1 MRSAQGF
8 SMSDDNNTDLEKR
21 LEALEA
27 KNAELLGELKAER
40 NKRRDADAA
49 KAEAEEAARQ
59 AAEDAAAKSGDIE
72 ALKAQWETKSARA
85 IEAER
90 KAREAAENQLHKL
103 VIEGGIDS
111 ALDAAGMAPAY
122 KRMLRRDFA
131 AEHQIEIRD
140 GQAFANGEPLADAV
154 KKWAETDNVAGLKAA
169 SLAAGSGAPG
179 GGKQHGRT
187 LAEMSE
193 AERTEMAKQNP
204 QQFRQLIA
212 EAKRR

>member
-1 MRSAQGF
+1 
-8 SMSDDNNTDLEKR
+8 MSDDNTTDLEKR

-49 KAEAEEAARQ
+49 KAEAEEAARIKAEE
-59 AAEDAAAKSGDIE
+59 AATASGDVDALRKQLE
-72 ALKAQWETKSARA
+72 AGFAKERDKLTK
-85 IEAER
+85 ER
-90 KAREAAENQLHKL
+90 DDANGQLHKL
-103 VIEGGIDS
+103 VIEGGIDT

-140 GQAFANGEPLADAV
+140 GQAFAGGEPLAVAV

-169 SLAAGSGAPG
+169 SQAAGSGAPG
-179 GGKQHGRT
+179 GGKQQGKS
-187 LAEMSE
+187 LADMGDADRLEL
-193 AERTEMAKQNP
+193 A
-204 QQFRQLIA
+204 RQGKLKA
-212 EAKRR
+212 AAGQG

>member
-1 MRSAQGF
+1 MTLQEA
-8 SMSDDNNTDLEKR
+8 LA
-21 LEALEA
+21 ALEA
-27 KNAELLGELKAER
+27 QKTANEKMNTKLDELLSELKAER
-40 NKRRDADAA
+40 QKRRDAEAA
-49 KAEAEEAARQ
+49 STEASEVARQ

-140 GQAFANGEPLADAV
+140 GQAFANGEPLADVVTA
-154 KKWAETDNVAGLKAA
+154 WTATDNVAGLKAA

-179 GGKQHGRT
+179 GGKQPGKS
-187 LAEMSE
+187 LADLSE
-193 AERTEMAKQNP
+193 AERLKLARENP
-204 QQFRQLIA
+204 AALRQMRSA
-212 EAKRR
+212 G

>member
-1 MRSAQGF
+1 
-8 SMSDDNNTDLEKR
+8 MSDDNNTDLEKR

-49 KAEAEEAARQ
+49 KAEAEEAARVK
-59 AAEDAAAKSGDIE
+59 AEEAAAKAGDVDALRKQLE
-72 ALKAQWETKSARA
+72 AGFAKERDKLTKERD
-85 IEAER
+85 EA
-90 KAREAAENQLHKL
+90 NGQLHKL

-140 GQAFANGEPLADAV
+140 GQAFAGGEPLADAV
-154 KKWAETDNVAGLKAA
+154 KKWAETDSVAGLKAA

-179 GGKQHGRT
+179 GGKQTGKS
-187 LAEMSE
+187 LADLSE
-193 AERTEMAKQNP
+193 AERLKLARENP
-204 QQFRQLIA
+204 AALRQMRSA
-212 EAKRR
+212 G